1 MERNQ
6 IIYNEQIINEL
17 YPKPIIINGIVLVP
31 LDECS
36 MIELENEKRHQQIVE
51 LVESLNELNEI
62 QRDLSELVTK
72 QSEQICIIEKQ
83 VEKSEESVER
93 AYYDLKQTE
102 TNYFSGTKKKLMLL
116 VGAVGAVCV
125 PIVGLKIG
133 IPIMLGS
140 SLLHFTH

>member
-36 MIELENEKRHQQIVE
+36 MIELETEKRHKEIVE

-62 QRDLSELVTK
+62 QRDLSELVTQ
-72 QSEQICIIEKQ
+72 QSEQICVIEKQ
-83 VEKSEESVER
+83 VEKSEESVEK
-93 AYYDLKQTE
+93 AYYDLKKAE
-102 TNYFSGTKKKLMLL
+102 TNYFSGTKKKLMLM
-116 VGAVGAVCV
+116 VGAVGAICV

-140 SLLHFTH
+140 GLLHFTH